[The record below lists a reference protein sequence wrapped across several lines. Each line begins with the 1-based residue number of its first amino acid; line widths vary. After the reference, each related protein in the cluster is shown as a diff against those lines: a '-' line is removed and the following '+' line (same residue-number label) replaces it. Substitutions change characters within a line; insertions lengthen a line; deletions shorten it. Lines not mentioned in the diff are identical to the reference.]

1 MKQEETKVIVNKF
14 GYPELELL
22 ANSVNTTAMGRQYIV
37 QELIAA
43 GFKTVANVAAKSIP
57 ETICLCPGLRDL
69 VPGLHAYAC
78 DLQQMGF

>member
-1 MKQEETKVIVNKF
+1 MEREVSDTIVNQS
-14 GYPELELL
+14 GYPEIELL
-22 ANSVNTTAMGRQYIV
+22 ANSVNTTTMGRQYIV
-37 QELIAA
+37 QELVAA

-57 ETICLCPGLRDL
+57 ETICLCPDLRDL